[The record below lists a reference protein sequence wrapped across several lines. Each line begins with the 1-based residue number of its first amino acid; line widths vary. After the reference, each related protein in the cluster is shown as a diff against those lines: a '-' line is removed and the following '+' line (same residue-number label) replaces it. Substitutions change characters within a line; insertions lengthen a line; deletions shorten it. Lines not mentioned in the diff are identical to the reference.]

1 MKKVNKI
8 KSSWKYF
15 HSRHIFIS
23 VHSLLLAFVNF
34 EVYWEIFRQW

>member
-1 MKKVNKI
+1 MKMCEEGKYK

-23 VHSLLLAFVNF
+23 VHSLLLTFVTCYKF
-34 EVYWEIFRQW
+34 